1 MWFVCGFYQHISSV
15 TTNNLHKE
23 FISSAAMSNPSDS
36 RIQLLKTAF
45 VVYNHVDLDKARE
58 FLVDFGLQVAFER
71 PGEEI
76 YFKGY
81 GTEPYVYVARKADKS
96 SFGGAAY
103 VVDSPAEL
111 EKAQKAPGASAVTQ
125 LEERAGGGQ
134 QVTLT
139 DPFGHKVH
147 LISGWEEK
155 EKEPM
160 ELERLL
166 VNYEDE
172 KPRKGRFQRFK
183 PGAAPVHRWG
193 HYGVTYPEGEYQT
206 IYDWYTQT
214 LSLATSDI
222 VYKGDNPI
230 TCFFHIDRGLEY
242 ADHHAFFFKK
252 AKPAE
257 ALTVAHAAFEVHDF
271 DVQQLGHDYLTSKG
285 HKICWGVGRVGFPSI
300 HVKNVKLIISSMSS
314 AAKCLIIGL
323 IPAPSWLYVQSFPE
337 PRCTLT

>member
-1 MWFVCGFYQHISSV
+1 
-15 TTNNLHKE
+15 
-23 FISSAAMSNPSDS
+23 MSNPSDS

-45 VVYNHVDLDKARE
+45 VVYNHADLDKARE

-111 EKAQKAPGASAVTQ
+111 EKAQKAPGASAVAQ

-160 ELERLL
+160 ELERLV

-183 PGAAPVHRWG
+183 PGPAPVHRWG

-257 ALTVAHAAFEVHDF
+257 PLTVAHAAFEVHDF
-271 DVQQLGHDYLTSKG
+271 DLQQLGHDYLTSKG

-323 IPAPSWLYVQSFPE
+323 IPAPSWLQEHYADGDLVNRDTPIAHVQAGPQALSVWGPPVPE
-337 PRCTLT
+337 VF